1 MVIASILVSPV
12 FAYDDYNPKVIGEGM
27 KMEEHMGMIQMMMM
41 MMMEHKSEGEQIRN
55 IRKI

>member
-41 MMMEHKSEGEQIRN
+41 MEHKSEGEQIRN